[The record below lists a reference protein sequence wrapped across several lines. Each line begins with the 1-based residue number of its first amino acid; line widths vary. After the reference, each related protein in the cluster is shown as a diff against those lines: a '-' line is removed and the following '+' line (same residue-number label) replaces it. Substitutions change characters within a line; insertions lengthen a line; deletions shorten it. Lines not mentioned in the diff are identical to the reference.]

1 MVCGLF
7 VFAFILYLLSILVDF
22 LHVCLFVNV
31 LLLFVCLLID
41 DVGHLVNLKDKT
53 LIHATN

>member
-1 MVCGLF
+1 MVCCLF

-31 LLLFVCLLID
+31 LLLFVSLLIN
-41 DVGHLVNLKDKT
+41 DVGHLVNLQDKT